1 MASSRTP
8 VSPEA
13 CSPSR
18 PAGTTTTTALAAPT
32 ATTATLSAA
41 VPRARDSAGLPLSG
55 LPLSGGTANRGRVVR
70 VGDTVVRP
78 TAPCWPATHA
88 LLRHLDAAGFSGA
101 PRVLTA
107 GPVTET
113 LTYIAGRA
121 AVPPLTED
129 VLTDEALVSVA
140 DLLHRYHR
148 AAASFD
154 PSGYAWPRPVPAR
167 YRTGLVSHN
176 DVYPANVVF
185 RDGRAVALID
195 FDLAGPGSA
204 VWDFAAAARL
214 FVPLLDEADVADSR
228 GGRALDRFRVF
239 LAASGLTR
247 AERLLVVEALVAN
260 HDWTYAIVTEAAAA
274 GHAGFAD
281 HWRAVGPSAARA
293 RRWCERNR
301 RALAAVARRS
311 GLSECKEC
319 DILLRI
325 NLLSEQQLHQ
335 WCWPATTARPGFH

>member
-1 MASSRTP
+1 MVLSRTQS
-8 VSPEA
+8 SPGA
-13 CSPSR
+13 CS
-18 PAGTTTTTALAAPT
+18 ALLAA
-32 ATTATLSAA
+32 AA
-41 VPRARDSAGLPLSG
+41 SPLTDVPPRGGPPPQGGLPLC
-55 LPLSGGTANRGRVVR
+55 GGTANRGRVVR

-88 LLRHLDAAGFSGA
+88 LLRHLDAVDFDGA
-101 PRVLTA
+101 PRVLSV

-121 AVPPLTED
+121 AVPPLTDD

-140 DLLHRYHR
+140 DLLRRYHR

-154 PSGYAWPRPVPAR
+154 PAGYAWPRPVPSR

-204 VWDFAAAARL
+204 VWDFAAAARS
-214 FVPLLDEADVADSR
+214 FVPLFDEADVTDSR
-228 GGRALDRFRVF
+228 QGRALERFRVF
-239 LAASGLTR
+239 LAASGLPR
-247 AERLLVVEALVAN
+247 AERVRVADALLAN

-281 HWRAVGPSAARA
+281 HWRAVAPEAGRA

-301 RALAAVARRS
+301 RPLLAAAR
-311 GLSECKEC
+311 
-319 DILLRI
+319 
-325 NLLSEQQLHQ
+325 
-335 WCWPATTARPGFH
+335 

>member
-8 VSPEA
+8 VSPGA

-18 PAGTTTTTALAAPT
+18 PDPALT
-32 ATTATLSAA
+32 AA
-41 VPRARDSAGLPLSG
+41 VPRARDGDRLPG
-55 LPLSGGTANRGRVVR
+55 GQPLSGGTANRGRVVR

-78 TAPCWPATHA
+78 AAPCWPATHA
-88 LLRHLDAAGFSGA
+88 LLRHLAAAGFSGA

-121 AVPPLTED
+121 AVPPLTAD
-129 VLTDEALVSVA
+129 VLTDGALVSVA
-140 DLLHRYHR
+140 DLLRRYHG

-154 PSGYAWPRPVPAR
+154 PSGFAWPRPVPAR
-167 YRTGLVSHN
+167 YRAGLVSHN

-185 RDGRAVALID
+185 RDGFAVALID

-204 VWDFAAAARL
+204 AWDFAAAARS
-214 FVPLLDEADVADSR
+214 FVPLLDEADVTDSR
-228 GGRALDRFRVF
+228 QGRALERFRIF
-239 LAASGLTR
+239 LAASGLPRT
-247 AERLLVVEALVAN
+247 ARLLAAEALVAN

-281 HWRAVGPSAARA
+281 HWRAVAPVAGRA

-301 RALAAVARRS
+301 RALIAAA
-311 GLSECKEC
+311 GAA
-319 DILLRI
+319 
-325 NLLSEQQLHQ
+325 
-335 WCWPATTARPGFH
+335 P